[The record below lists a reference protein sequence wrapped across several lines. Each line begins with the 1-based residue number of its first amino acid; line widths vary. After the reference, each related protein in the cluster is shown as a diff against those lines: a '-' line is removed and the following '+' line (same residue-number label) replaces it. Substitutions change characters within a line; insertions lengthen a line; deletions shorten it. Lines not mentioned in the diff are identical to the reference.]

1 MALFG
6 PTAVGKT
13 GVALAVAEQL
23 RERGEDPVAISADA
37 LQVYRGLDVL
47 TGAPTNEEQARLE
60 HRLVGFLPVT
70 AAFSV
75 GEYMPLAHREVD
87 RALAAG
93 RRPIVVGGTGLYLR
107 AALTDLSLR
116 PPPEPGVRE
125 RLEAEAGARGV
136 AALHAELM
144 RRDPRAARRIEPS
157 DRSRVVR
164 ALELLEAGEDPA
176 AASARPERSE
186 LWTADVRRPTL
197 LAGLSRDREDLYRRI
212 DARAEAMVAAGAAA
226 EIQAAAD
233 AGASATARKALGFDE
248 LARGDVEAL
257 KRGTRRLAKRQLTWM
272 RKLPNLLPID
282 LTTTPPQQ
290 AAAQIL
296 RRSDVAYSARPPMV
310 PRPLTHRPEGPAE
323 PS

>member
-1 MALFG
+1 M
-6 PTAVGKT
+6 GKT
-13 GVALAVAEQL
+13 EVALALAEQL

-37 LQVYRGLDVL
+37 LQVYRGLEIL
-47 TGAPTNEEQARLE
+47 TGAPTNDELKRLE

-70 AAFSV
+70 ASFSV

-107 AALTDLSLR
+107 AALADLSLR
-116 PPPEPGVRE
+116 PPPDPGVRE
-125 RLEAEAGARGV
+125 RLEADAGARGV
-136 AALHAELM
+136 EALHEELM
-144 RRDPRAARRIEPS
+144 DRDPRAARRIEPS

-176 AASARPERSE
+176 GASASRERSE
-186 LWTADVRRPTL
+186 LWTGEVRRPTL
-197 LAGLSRDREDLYRRI
+197 LAGLVRERDDLYRRI
-212 DARAEAMVAAGAAA
+212 EARVEVMMAAGAAA
-226 EIQAAAD
+226 EVQAATD

-272 RKLPNLLPID
+272 RKLPNVLGID
-282 LTTTPPQQ
+282 LTATLPEQ
-290 AAAQIL
+290 AAAAIL
-296 RRSDVAYSARPPMV
+296 RRRDVAYSARPPMV

>member
-1 MALFG
+1 
-6 PTAVGKT
+6 VGKT
-13 GVALAVAEQL
+13 EVALALAEQL

-37 LQVYRGLDVL
+37 LQVYRGLEIL
-47 TGAPTNEEQARLE
+47 TGAPTNDELKRLE

-70 AAFSV
+70 ASFSV

-107 AALTDLSLR
+107 AALADLSLR

-125 RLEAEAGARGV
+125 RLEADAGARGV
-136 AALHAELM
+136 EALHEELM
-144 RRDPRAARRIEPS
+144 DRDPRAARRIEPS

-176 AASARPERSE
+176 EASASRERSE
-186 LWTADVRRPTL
+186 LWTGEVRRPTL
-197 LAGLSRDREDLYRRI
+197 LAGLVRERDDLYRRI
-212 DARAEAMVAAGAAA
+212 EARVEVMMAAGAAA
-226 EIQAAAD
+226 EVQAATD

-272 RKLPNLLPID
+272 RKLPNVLGID
-282 LTTTPPQQ
+282 LTATLPEQ
-290 AAAQIL
+290 AAAAIL
-296 RRSDVAYSARPPMV
+296 RRRDVAYSARPPMV